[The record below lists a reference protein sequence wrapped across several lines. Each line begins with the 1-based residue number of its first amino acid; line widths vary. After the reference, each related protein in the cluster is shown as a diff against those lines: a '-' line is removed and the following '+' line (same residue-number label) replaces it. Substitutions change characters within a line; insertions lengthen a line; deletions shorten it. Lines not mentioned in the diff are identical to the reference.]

1 MDLWALI
8 QGPFQEVHGVGTDH
22 RLARHTQSLLEVARA
37 LSKVPV
43 SMILV
48 LEGALRFTLA
58 LDSIRISHRILD
70 PPSA

>member
-1 MDLWALI
+1 
-8 QGPFQEVHGVGTDH
+8 
-22 RLARHTQSLLEVARA
+22 
-37 LSKVPV
+37 
-43 SMILV
+43 MILV